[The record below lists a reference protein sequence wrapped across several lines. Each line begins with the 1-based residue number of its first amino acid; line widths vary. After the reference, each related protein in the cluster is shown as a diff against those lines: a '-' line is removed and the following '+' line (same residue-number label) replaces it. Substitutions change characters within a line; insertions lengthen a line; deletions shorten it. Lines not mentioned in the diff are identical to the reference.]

1 MLIPINYN
9 AEGKK
14 TVCNAVL
21 SSYLVLINS
30 TTPCINWE
38 MKTLK
43 SASILAQN
51 QNHVLA
57 CHRENSFPLFW

>member
-14 TVCNAVL
+14 TVYNAVS

-30 TTPCINWE
+30 TTPCLNRE

-51 QNHVLA
+51 HTHVPA